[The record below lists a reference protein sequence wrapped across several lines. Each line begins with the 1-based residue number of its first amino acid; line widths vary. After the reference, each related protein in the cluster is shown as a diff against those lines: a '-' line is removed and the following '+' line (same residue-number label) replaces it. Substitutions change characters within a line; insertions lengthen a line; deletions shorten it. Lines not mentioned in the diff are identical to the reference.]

1 MKSWALTGCNL
12 LPSVM
17 IAIALSS
24 AQRLLAQTASEL
36 ASSKDATAAVTRSLP
51 LLQKAAANYP
61 KHRDCFS
68 CHHQTLPMLAMTTA
82 RAHRLAVDDRVLEA
96 QAQFTHKWFE
106 AQIGNMKQGRG
117 IGGRAM
123 NVGYGLWALSLADW
137 KADATTQAMV
147 TYLLKTQKPDG
158 HWEGQVSRPPLEESY
173 VMATALACAGMK
185 KYATAS
191 QKSQLDAA
199 AAKAGS
205 WLGGAPLKGQ
215 EDKTAKLWGL
225 HVLGDS
231 QDEIRKARA
240 GVLAAQHEDGGW
252 SQTVEM
258 KSDAYAT
265 GQALFVLQATGLA
278 SSDAA
283 YERGIQY
290 LVKTQ
295 AKDGSW
301 YVKTRSR
308 PIQTYFDNGDPY
320 GNDQFISI
328 CATAWAS
335 AALAQSLDFRAPA
348 E

>member
-1 MKSWALTGCNL
+1 
-12 LPSVM
+12 
-17 IAIALSS
+17 
-24 AQRLLAQTASEL
+24 
-36 ASSKDATAAVTRSLP
+36 
-51 LLQKAAANYP
+51 
-61 KHRDCFS
+61 
-68 CHHQTLPMLAMTTA
+68 
-82 RAHRLAVDDRVLEA
+82 
-96 QAQFTHKWFE
+96 
-106 AQIGNMKQGRG
+106 
-117 IGGRAM
+117 
-123 NVGYGLWALSLADW
+123 
-137 KADATTQAMV
+137 
-147 TYLLKTQKPDG
+147 LLKTQKPDG

-185 KYATAS
+185 KYARGS

-199 AAKAGS
+199 VAKARS
-205 WLGGAPLKGQ
+205 WLDQAPLKGQ
-215 EDKTAKLWGL
+215 EDKTARLWALYSIG
-225 HVLGDS
+225 GAA
-231 QDEIRKARA
+231 DEIRTARA
-240 GVLAAQHEDGGW
+240 AILAGQLEDGGW
-252 SQTVEM
+252 SQTAEM

-265 GQALFVLQATGLA
+265 GQALFVLQATGLT

-283 YERGIQY
+283 YQRGIQY

-335 AALAQSLDFRAPA
+335 AALARSLDFRAPT